1 MYHTSSANDFCSLYA
16 DRNLIN
22 RRNVTA
28 DVTKAFASD
37 KQMFL
42 LAVHARI
49 IAAAMKELEM
59 KNMNELPKQRGSSLS
74 ECMSGRKQASK
85 KVLLN
90 RLSSTIINKYTVN
103 TKTATEIVSGV
114 LHEREKQELS
124 NVTTLPNGRFPC
136 RSPGCNKSYLV
147 NKINALI
154 HSKGRALIQDS
165 TQAYLAPYYFLL
177 LYPISITMDF
187 SQVHCYNDK
196 MIK

>member
-28 DVTKAFASD
+28 DVTKAFAPD

-59 KNMNELPKQRGSSLS
+59 KNMNELPKQGGSSLS
-74 ECMSGRKQASK
+74 ECISGRKQASK

-103 TKTATEIVSGV
+103 TETATEIVSGV

-136 RSPGCNKSYLV
+136 RSPGCNKSY
-147 NKINALI
+147 
-154 HSKGRALIQDS
+154 R
-165 TQAYLAPYYFLL
+165 
-177 LYPISITMDF
+177 
-187 SQVHCYNDK
+187 
-196 MIK
+196 